1 MFAQLAYEA
10 GVEAARKVAA
20 GTMTAEQAG
29 EQWVGYADASHD
41 AGVAYLRAYDAA
53 GGVR

>member
-20 GTMTAEQAG
+20 GRMTADEAG
-29 EQWVGYADASHD
+29 DQWLGYADRSHD
-41 AGVAYLRAYDAA
+41 AGAAYLRAYDAA
-53 GGVR
+53 GGPR